1 MVTDDQRATREEV
14 ERRDDLR
21 ADQRMIAHHRPLL
34 RVERAGLSEHGLGN
48 ADLAEVVEQARLA
61 DHVDL
66 TRRQPERRR
75 HAATPRADPFG
86 VAPRVCVLGLQRV
99 GQTEQRLIDGAL
111 DLLIEAP
118 HVLGVAQGLLVRGV
132 EPAIGHGEVV
142 AGSGV
147 HSRCHRAACGTT
159 LSTSESKR
167 TMPSPICDIGTRLPI
182 SISP

>member
-1 MVTDDQRATREEV
+1 MPSFKPGRAATRP
-14 ERRDDLR
+14 
-21 ADQRMIAHHRPLL
+21 APAACRP
-34 RVERAGLSEHGLGN
+34 
-48 ADLAEVVEQARLA
+48 RL
-61 DHVDL
+61 
-66 TRRQPERRR
+66 
-75 HAATPRADPFG
+75 
-86 VAPRVCVLGLQRV
+86 
-99 GQTEQRLIDGAL
+99 DGKRL

-167 TMPSPICDIGTRLPI
+167 TGENGLVR
-182 SISP
+182 